1 MKVFLRGETPENI
14 KEAEATEE
22 KYRSWFKVP
31 KNYRCKLVYVDT
43 KFKEIKRINREKNLK
58 QREEESPVI
67 DMPTYERLG
76 NIIKNHSEKIYACFT
91 NVISIGIS
99 KVRCVGDE
107 IRAETCITLYCL
119 DKNLIPFGEK
129 ALPESLEGYPCD
141 VREDIVMFGMNNCP
155 NNCPARDKYLPE
167 PGCSI
172 GIKEKDSSGSVGF
185 LVESQSSANS
195 FLNGFLTASHVV
207 VEDFAE
213 YYNNNFLSKHE
224 YPFRARYIVHPSYQD
239 DARKSHEVG
248 TVVESFFGE
257 YKSASIDVALVQT
270 KERVT
275 KDSVKL
281 PVFNEDH
288 RILNE
293 RLTATKTGRTTGKT
307 TGLLKCS
314 NHSVK
319 ITLPFSRSLV
329 FCNCYVVENLEEKR
343 FFLEGDSGAGVYVK
357 DNDTTKPLGIAIAFL
372 SSFTVVSKID
382 RFIEKLDLSIISEN
396 PDSQVQRLY
405 SRLGNIALHEDPEQM
420 ECA

>member
-1 MKVFLRGETPENI
+1 M
-14 KEAEATEE
+14 
-22 KYRSWFKVP
+22 
-31 KNYRCKLVYVDT
+31 
-43 KFKEIKRINREKNLK
+43 
-58 QREEESPVI
+58 
-67 DMPTYERLG
+67 
-76 NIIKNHSEKIYACFT
+76 
-91 NVISIGIS
+91 
-99 KVRCVGDE
+99 
-107 IRAETCITLYCL
+107 
-119 DKNLIPFGEK
+119 
-129 ALPESLEGYPCD
+129 
-141 VREDIVMFGMNNCP
+141 
-155 NNCPARDKYLPE
+155 
-167 PGCSI
+167 
-172 GIKEKDSSGSVGF
+172 
-185 LVESQSSANS
+185 
-195 FLNGFLTASHVV
+195 
-207 VEDFAE
+207 
-213 YYNNNFLSKHE
+213 
-224 YPFRARYIVHPSYQD
+224 
-239 DARKSHEVG
+239 
-248 TVVESFFGE
+248 
-257 YKSASIDVALVQT
+257 
-270 KERVT
+270 
-275 KDSVKL
+275 